1 MNQWLPS
8 SGRQWIAQAVVFALL
23 LGVGWQYATASATAR
38 RIQIELD
45 STLVRLALADEAVED
60 ERALSDLLI
69 SQQDSAQAADTA
81 AVNAVA
87 VVSDATASETARA
100 LAEAREAAA
109 GLPVVQAALDRADEA
124 LEASEEARLEE
135 RSTSAAALFESQM
148 RERTLGRQL
157 LSERQVTDDKDVEQD
172 RALSLAMEEA
182 DFWERAAKPGM
193 LTQVWK
199 QGRWVILAVGAVL
212 VLK

>member
-8 SGRQWIAQAVVFALL
+8 SGRQWVVQAVVFALL

-45 STLVRLALADEAVED
+45 STLVHLALADEAVET
-60 ERALSDLLI
+60 ERERSDLLI

-157 LSERQVTDDKDVEQD
+157 LNERQAADDKDVQQD
-172 RALSLAMEEA
+172 LALSLAMEESDA
-182 DFWERAAKPGM
+182 WERAAKPGM

-199 QGRWVILAVGAVL
+199 QGRWVVLAVGAVL

>member
-1 MNQWLPS
+1 
-8 SGRQWIAQAVVFALL
+8 
-23 LGVGWQYATASATAR
+23 VGWQYATASATAR

-157 LSERQVTDDKDVEQD
+157 LSERQAADDKDVEQD
-172 RALSLAMEEA
+172 RALSLAMEES
-182 DFWERAAKPGM
+182 DFWEKAAKPGM

-199 QGRWVILAVGAVL
+199 QGRWVAALAVV
-212 VLK
+212 VVVTR